1 MSLPPPPKVID
12 LLPALMRY
20 ARRLTHDEAEAE
32 DLVQDAL
39 VSAYANADTYQR
51 GRPLRV
57 WLFSILHNIFVSGT
71 RRQAVRDRYKAEAI
85 LATRES
91 GPPAQEQSVRLHQI
105 EAALAALS
113 HEHQAVLHLV
123 AVEGLSY
130 EDAADAL
137 GIPIGTL
144 ISRLSRARARLR
156 ALEEG
161 DLGTSKNV
169 RLRIV
174 KD

>member
-1 MSLPPPPKVID
+1 MKATTPKVVD

-20 ARRLTHDEAEAE
+20 ARRLTGNDSDAE

-39 VSAYANADTYQR
+39 VRAYANADKYQR
-51 GRPLRV
+51 GRPLRI
-57 WLFSILHNIFVSGT
+57 WLFSILHNVFVSGV
-71 RRQAVRDRYKAEAI
+71 RRQAVREQFRADMV
-85 LATRES
+85 ATGDVVE
-91 GPPAQEQSVRLHQI
+91 PPTQEQLVRLHQV
-105 EAALAALS
+105 EAALAALPA
-113 HEHQAVLHLV
+113 EQQAVLHLV

-130 EDAADAL
+130 QDAADAI

-161 DLGTSKNV
+161 APAARPSH
-169 RLRIV
+169 LRIV